1 MRYDDWT
8 SGGGPDRRRGVRK
21 SLTRVVLVL
30 AVVTALARLVGFGR
44 SWVLSQTLG
53 TSCLGTAFT
62 TANAL
67 PNVVFEI
74 AVGGALAGSIV
85 PLLAGALARQDRDLA
100 RETVAGLYGWS
111 LLILVPAM
119 VVVIGFAGP
128 LSGALLGS
136 GGSESACP
144 AATVHHVTA
153 SLLSVFA
160 LQLPLYGLTVV
171 AQGALQADHRFLPT
185 AWAPLVSSLMMIAVF
200 LGYAQLAG
208 AGAGSVTSL
217 TTGQEALLAWG
228 TTAAV
233 AVLWLTQ
240 LPATVRAELLV
251 VPRLR
256 FPDGVAR
263 RARSLG
269 IAGLVVVAGQ
279 WVVYALLFR
288 LVNDRGV
295 EGSAVVLLLGW
306 TVLLLPW
313 AVLVF
318 PLAMGSF
325 PRLASAHEHGDRR
338 GFTEDSSQLLR
349 STVLLAGLGAAGL
362 IATAPAL
369 AAFLV
374 LGAPGRP
381 SIPELTATL
390 AAFGPA
396 VVGFAL
402 LGAGGR
408 VLYAS
413 HRGAAMAWVTVA
425 GWAAAAVGAAVI
437 TAHVSATDVVAGAAA
452 GVSIGLLLGGVGIV
466 AVVLREF
473 GSAGF
478 VRAGRVIVT
487 AFLALV
493 AAAAVGR
500 LVADAVPFASVGGAL
515 ATAALSG
522 AVTLATFGGVAFG
535 LDAADT
541 RRALRRPAGPP
552 SAR

>member
-1 MRYDDWT
+1 MV
-8 SGGGPDRRRGVRK
+8 G
-21 SLTRVVLVL
+21 L

-62 TANAL
+62 TANTL

-85 PLLAGALARQDRDLA
+85 PLLAGALAREDRSTA
-100 RETVAGLYGWS
+100 RRTVAGLYGWS
-111 LLILVPAM
+111 LVVLVPAM
-119 VVVIGFAGP
+119 VLVVVFAGP
-128 LSGALLGS
+128 LSSVLLGS
-136 GGSESACP
+136 GGAESSCP
-144 AATVHHVTA
+144 SDTVHHVTA
-153 SLLSVFA
+153 SLLTVFA
-160 LQLPLYGLTVV
+160 VQLPLYGLTVV

-185 AWAPLVSSLMMIAVF
+185 AWAPLLSSLVMIAVF
-200 LGYAQLAG
+200 LGYGGMAG
-208 AGAGSVTSL
+208 DSAGSVTAL
-217 TTGQEALLAWG
+217 TTAQEALLAWG

-240 LPATVRAELLV
+240 VPASWRAQLLV

-269 IAGLVVVAGQ
+269 LAGLVVVAGQ
-279 WVVYALLFR
+279 WVIYALLFR

-318 PLAMGSF
+318 PVATGSF
-325 PRLASAHEHGDRR
+325 PRLASAHEHRDRT
-338 GFTEDSSQLLR
+338 GFTENSSQLLR
-349 STVLLAGLGAAGL
+349 STILLAALGAAGL
-362 IATAPAL
+362 IATAPAM

-390 AAFGPA
+390 TAFGPA
-396 VVGFAL
+396 VLGFAL

-425 GWAAAAVGAAVI
+425 GWTAAGVGAAVI
-437 TAHVSATDVVAGAAA
+437 TAHVAATDVVAGAAV
-452 GVSIGLLLGGVGIV
+452 GVSIGLLLGGAGIV

-473 GSAGF
+473 GTAAF

-487 AFLALV
+487 ALVALV
-493 AAAAVGR
+493 VAALLGR
-500 LVADAVPFASVGGAL
+500 LVADVVPFTSVGGAL
-515 ATAALSG
+515 LTGLLSAG
-522 AVTLATFGGVAFG
+522 VTLAVFGGVAFA
-535 LDAADT
+535 LDAGDT
-541 RRALRRPAGPP
+541 RRALRRPASTPP
-552 SAR
+552 VR